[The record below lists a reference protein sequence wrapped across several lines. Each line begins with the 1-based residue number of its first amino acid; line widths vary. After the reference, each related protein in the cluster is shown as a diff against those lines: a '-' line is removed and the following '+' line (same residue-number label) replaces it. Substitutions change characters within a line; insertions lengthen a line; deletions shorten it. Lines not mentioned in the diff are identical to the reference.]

1 MTKCQ
6 PMEQFSI
13 LKLAGVGVGVF
24 ASYYGF
30 GRVSVSMW
38 INGRAEPHSLHR
50 SQVLSALDEV
60 KKAYDDGRLPLKAPV
75 HRNQALI
82 AFSNAM
88 KESAAD

>member
-13 LKLAGVGVGVF
+13 LKLAGVRPGVF

-38 INGRAEPHSLHR
+38 INGRAEPHNLHR
-50 SQVLSALDEV
+50 SRVLTALDEV
-60 KKAYDDGRLPLKAPV
+60 KKAYDDGRLPLKV
-75 HRNQALI
+75 RVLRDQALT
-82 AFSNAM
+82 AFSDAM
-88 KESAAD
+88 KEPAAD